1 MCEKA
6 KPEDFCYN
14 IYLEI
19 TKFPLPEKQ
28 INKNSYDYRH
38 YRKYYEPKSFRR
50 KYFWFEKKKIIK
62 IARAMLDYEISVNET
77 FKKMKNDF
85 KALSE
90 KGIEIFGKYECSDPT
105 LNYKFCHPFGIITKK
120 DAMRSLYVH
129 NMMMVCC
136 STLGYEANETKDNY
150 SDVWLEFFWEKPY
163 SEYHLGFLNHS
174 LWDHCNLGASEIL
187 KMKLKNFSPSYSF
200 DWNFFATEEDF

>member
-1 MCEKA
+1 
-6 KPEDFCYN
+6 
-14 IYLEI
+14 
-19 TKFPLPEKQ
+19 
-28 INKNSYDYRH
+28 
-38 YRKYYEPKSFRR
+38 
-50 KYFWFEKKKIIK
+50 
-62 IARAMLDYEISVNET
+62 
-77 FKKMKNDF
+77 
-85 KALSE
+85 
-90 KGIEIFGKYECSDPT
+90 
-105 LNYKFCHPFGIITKK
+105 
-120 DAMRSLYVH
+120 MRSLYVH

-136 STLGYEANETKDNY
+136 LTLGHEANETKDNY